1 MTAKKSPWDNLL
13 NNDGLNV
20 RRATKPP
27 TVPFYYG
34 KDSKGSLLLIAE
46 LSGDHKD
53 YFFSNKINVT
63 GIDTSLKQYPE
74 DSQNLFI
81 KLTND
86 IDKDIFE
93 IVCFDLL
100 KKIHDVSDPKIALSV
115 TLNHLKRWKSF
126 MKGSYRKVL
135 SPQEVRGLFAEL
147 SCLFSLLQRKVDH
160 SVSVEAWRGPDDSH
174 QDFIFMNSAIEIKAL
189 SGKERNSVSISS
201 LDQLQKTVSNLYL
214 KIYRLGTTTDQKIAK
229 SLNELVGDIENKID
243 SPDVTSK
250 FLQLLSSAGYVPLD
264 EYNKPNFLIL
274 NEITYLV
281 TKDFPKLTKA
291 EIPSGINKARYEL
304 DLSAIEPYITDNI
317 IHIES

>member
-1 MTAKKSPWDNLL
+1 
-13 NNDGLNV
+13 
-20 RRATKPP
+20 
-27 TVPFYYG
+27 
-34 KDSKGSLLLIAE
+34 
-46 LSGDHKD
+46 
-53 YFFSNKINVT
+53 
-63 GIDTSLKQYPE
+63 
-74 DSQNLFI
+74 
-81 KLTND
+81 
-86 IDKDIFE
+86 
-93 IVCFDLL
+93 
-100 KKIHDVSDPKIALSV
+100 
-115 TLNHLKRWKSF
+115 
-126 MKGSYRKVL
+126 
-135 SPQEVRGLFAEL
+135 
-147 SCLFSLLQRKVDH
+147 
-160 SVSVEAWRGPDDSH
+160 
-174 QDFIFMNSAIEIKAL
+174 MNSAIEIKAL